1 MKYEIIKSIINNTF
15 LPAFDINILI
25 DNCSNNN
32 TEDIIKECNTR
43 LAESNITDYTIELKN
58 GVHPFE
64 NSVKDGVVVN
74 FTGSDTEELFVE
86 NLKTQPENWYYRH
99 HEVKYTLNS
108 LGYRTKQFDNIDWE
122 NSIVMFGCSFVH
134 GVGVTDEHTI
144 PYFLEQLSGRPVI
157 NMGIG
162 GASIQTT
169 FHNSIILNDSKYP
182 TPKVIVNV
190 LPALSRYLKYE
201 DICVQNYGFWNTDKL
216 FTSLTSIDEVSSNI
230 LLIKSIRNLW
240 KTKTYYYEYTWA
252 LESINLFNKLDD
264 SFCCKPLNTECSLA
278 RDLSHCG
285 PETNLKLA
293 TEIYENIKSNI

>member
-32 TEDIIKECNTR
+32 TEDIIKDWNSR
-43 LAESNITDYTIELKN
+43 LSKSNISNSTMEFKI

-64 NSVKDGVVVN
+64 DFVKDGLVVN
-74 FTGSDTEELFVE
+74 FTGSDAPELFE
-86 NLKTQPENWYYRH
+86 KNLKTQPDDWYYRH
-99 HEVKYTLNS
+99 HKVKYTLNS

-122 NSIVMFGCSFVH
+122 NSIVLFGCSFIF

-157 NMGIG
+157 NMGVSG
-162 GASIQTT
+162 SSIQTT

-182 TPKVIVNV
+182 TPKVVVNV
-190 LPALSRYLKYE
+190 IPTLSRFIKYE
-201 DICVQNYGFWNTDKL
+201 DICVQNYGFWNTNNL
-216 FTSLTSIDEVSSNI
+216 FTSLTSIDEVSSNV

-240 KTKTYYYEYTWA
+240 KIKTYYYEYTWA
-252 LESINLFNKLDD
+252 LESIDLFNKLDD
-264 SFCCKPLNTECSLA
+264 SFYCKPLNTECSLA

-285 PETNLKLA
+285 PKTNLKLA
-293 TEIYENIKSNI
+293 TEIYENIKDQI